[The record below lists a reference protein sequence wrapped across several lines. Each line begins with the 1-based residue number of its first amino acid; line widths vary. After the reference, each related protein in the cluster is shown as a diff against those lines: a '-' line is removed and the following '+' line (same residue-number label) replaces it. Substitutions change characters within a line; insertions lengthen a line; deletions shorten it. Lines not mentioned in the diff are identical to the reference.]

1 MIPAKVRG
9 EVVERDNYCCRRC
22 GVSVIGIR
30 SSVHHRL
37 PRRMGG
43 TKDPRSNDPRNL
55 VLLCGSGVEGCH
67 GDVESDRAQAYEQG
81 WLIRSYDELDKPM
94 IEPNPCGHWP
104 AIKGCGGCDPGAVEF
119 VRDDGGPWRR
129 VGGAA

>member
-1 MIPAKVRG
+1 MIPAKVRA
-9 EVVERDNYCCRRC
+9 EVVERDGYCCRRC

-67 GDVESDRAQAYEQG
+67 GYIEAHRAIALHQG
-81 WLIRSYDELDKPM
+81 WLIRSYDDLDRPM
-94 IEPNPCGHWP
+94 LPL
-104 AIKGCGGCDPGAVEF
+104 DPEEAT
-119 VRDDGGPWRR
+119 
-129 VGGAA
+129 A